1 MEREFEIDPHP
12 DYVEGFNEAYILMQ
26 QYPDLADHLAKAMS
40 KSERGDGFQAGREQ
54 YIAEKT
60 ERMPKWLLSKDDNK
74 KEIEPE
80 KDKDMD
86 DVGLEK

>member
-40 KSERGDGFQAGREQ
+40 QSERGDGFLAGREQ
-54 YIAEKT
+54 YMAEKA
-60 ERMPKWLLSKDDNK
+60 ERMPKWLIDKDKHNK
-74 KEIEPE
+74 EVEPE
-80 KDKDMD
+80 KNKDD
-86 DVGLEK
+86 YEPDR